1 MALRKDGDPAGGTA
15 RRRALGFGIVALVVA
30 TGTAFVVYATLSAY
44 ERDRVHLTSEAEGAR
59 VVVALKDLPAGHILK
74 AEDLGYGSAVGVPQ
88 DEVFRVID
96 EVAGEALADR
106 VLVGEAIRPQRL
118 VVMGAANLRV
128 DQVIDPSSRA
138 VALRLDADASMGG
151 LLRPGHF
158 VDVFV
163 TIPRAMPDGGT
174 DWVTEAV
181 VQGVR
186 VVAIDGDVA
195 PGPARVGLQTVAGDL
210 LSTRLVTLEVEPTE
224 AKGLVHATQRGRVH
238 LALRSPVNF
247 DVAEYGGPLIT
258 RDMVGVPLSVQEERL
273 ARKRAIDD
281 PSAQAQR
288 TMAVIQIMRG
298 SARST
303 APMDR
308 EEAP

>member
-1 MALRKDGDPAGGTA
+1 
-15 RRRALGFGIVALVVA
+15 
-30 TGTAFVVYATLSAY
+30 
-44 ERDRVHLTSEAEGAR
+44 
-59 VVVALKDLPAGHILK
+59 
-74 AEDLGYGSAVGVPQ
+74 
-88 DEVFRVID
+88 
-96 EVAGEALADR
+96 
-106 VLVGEAIRPQRL
+106 
-118 VVMGAANLRV
+118 
-128 DQVIDPSSRA
+128 
-138 VALRLDADASMGG
+138 
-151 LLRPGHF
+151 
-158 VDVFV
+158 
-163 TIPRAMPDGGT
+163 MPDGGT

-195 PGPARVGLQTVAGDL
+195 PGPARVGLQAVAGDL
-210 LSTRLVTLEVEPTE
+210 LSTRLVTLEVEPAE

-258 RDMVGVPLSVQEERL
+258 RDMVGVPLSVQEGRL

-288 TMAVIQIMRG
+288 TMAVIQILRG

-303 APMDR
+303 APMDN